1 MDPSRAQLLERFKR
15 LGFVFV
21 MVPALIVAAVVV
33 VGIRQV
39 QIMSYG
45 RMIASGLNGIGV
57 ASMGQGDSITD
68 PVVQEHFETNFYSL
82 VDQGSF
88 VCITLVSVDGEVYAT
103 TAEEGCQLTA
113 RGLAEVD
120 QVLPKDAP
128 YNAIVHEEEVD
139 ALLVVA
145 PLRLTPDDEPYGAV
159 IGARPYSLIGPF
171 MNGVSTAIAVV
182 VLSGAMLTYTLL
194 RLFIRKAEQ
203 EIDIQ
208 ARHIDVLSQRLSASL
223 RDAEQQSVGTLQ
235 ALVAAV
241 DAKDSYTARH
251 SLNVADYAVALA
263 KHMGRDDL
271 VPQLERAGL
280 LHDVGKIGVPETLLA
295 KPAALTREE
304 YASVKEH
311 SAVGAD
317 IITMIPFLA
326 DIVPIVRHHHEHLDG
341 SGYPDGITG
350 DEIPLPARVLAV
362 ADAFDAM
369 TTVRPYRKAM
379 RPAVAVAE
387 MVACSGTQ
395 FDGNVV
401 EALAEAMAD
410 GLLRFRGD
418 TA

>member
-15 LGFVFV
+15 LGLVLV
-21 MVPALIVAAVVV
+21 MVPALIVAVVVV

-68 PVVQEHFETNFYSL
+68 PEVHEHFETNFRSL

-88 VCITLVSVDGEVYAT
+88 LCITLVSVDGEVYAT
-103 TAEEGCQLTA
+103 TAEEGCPLTE

-120 QVLPKDAP
+120 RVLAKDAP
-128 YNAIVHEEEVD
+128 YNAIVHEEVD

-145 PLRLTPDDEPYGAV
+145 PLRLTPDAEPYGAV

-171 MNGVSTAIAVV
+171 MNGVSAAIAVV
-182 VLSGAMLTYTLL
+182 VLAGAMLTYTLL
-194 RLFIRKAEQ
+194 RLFIRRAEQ

-208 ARHIDVLSQRLSASL
+208 VRRIDVLSQRLSASL
-223 RDAEQQSVGTLQ
+223 REAEQHSVGTLQ

-251 SLNVADYAVALA
+251 SLNVADYAVAVA
-263 KHMGRDDL
+263 TRMGRGDL
-271 VPQLERAGL
+271 VPRLERAGL

-311 SAVGAD
+311 SAVGAE

-341 SGYPDGITG
+341 SGYPDGIAG
-350 DEIPLPARVLAV
+350 DEIPLSARVLAV

-369 TTVRPYRKAM
+369 TTERPYRKAM

-418 TA
+418 IA